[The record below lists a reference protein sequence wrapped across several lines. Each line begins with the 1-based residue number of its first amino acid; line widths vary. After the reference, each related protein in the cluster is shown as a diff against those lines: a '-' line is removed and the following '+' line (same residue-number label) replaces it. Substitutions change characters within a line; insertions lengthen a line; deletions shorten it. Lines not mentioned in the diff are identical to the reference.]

1 MEYIERNSLLSP
13 FAITGDE
20 LVAKAYTEIVYGD
33 WKIATKFEKYFPRGS
48 YGKDLDLILFEFFVL
63 GKTDWFTFPEKICL
77 GRYSR
82 KNKDLSVKIPV
93 PKEVSLAVLNKDV
106 RVVEDFLVNAFST
119 AKILICSSKSL
130 KKLDF
135 NMEKFKADYDLFL
148 KDLNK
153 S

>member
-1 MEYIERNSLLSP
+1 MESIKRNSLLSP

-20 LVAKAYTEIVYGD
+20 LVAEAYTEIIYGN
-33 WKIATKFEKYFPRGS
+33 WGIAAKFEKYFPRGT

-63 GKTDWFTFPEKICL
+63 GDTDWFTVPEKICL
-77 GRYSR
+77 GRYSS

-106 RVVEDFLVNAFST
+106 QTVEDFLLNTFTT
-119 AKILICSSKSL
+119 ARNLICSRQSL

-135 NMEKFKADYDLFL
+135 NFEKFKADYDLFL
-148 KDLNK
+148 ESLNK
-153 S
+153 P